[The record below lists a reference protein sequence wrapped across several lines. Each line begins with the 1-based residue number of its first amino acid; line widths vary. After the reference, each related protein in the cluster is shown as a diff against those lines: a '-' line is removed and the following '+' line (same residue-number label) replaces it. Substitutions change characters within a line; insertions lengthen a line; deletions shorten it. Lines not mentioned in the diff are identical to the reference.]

1 MLQQSSHESL
11 LDLMVVLAL
20 TRTLCKEELEGS
32 EKAKHTQPLVELSTE
47 AAVTSKE
54 RRKEDSHGPM
64 RRALEARARAWRRA
78 SPTLVRARWRK
89 QQRWRAVPWTWRSA
103 WWATRGQGRRAR
115 RAPATCSSSPA
126 STPSPRPPPRPG
138 ARRRRPRRRCCR
150 RATRGAGR
158 RRGGPSPVS
167 ARHRATGPHHRPPP
181 PPPASDGG
189 GARRGGRRRRVAAAV
204 ASIWVAGDKAGE
216 SVFGD
221 VLISVGVGPHVSGLW
236 ARSSMLGGGG

>member
-1 MLQQSSHESL
+1 MIQQSSHESL

-167 ARHRATGPHHRPPP
+167 ARHAPPAPPRPAAAA
-181 PPPASDGG
+181 PPASDGG
-189 GARRGGRRRRVAAAV
+189 GAERREEEAGRGGGGFHLGR
-204 ASIWVAGDKAGE
+204 GDKAGE